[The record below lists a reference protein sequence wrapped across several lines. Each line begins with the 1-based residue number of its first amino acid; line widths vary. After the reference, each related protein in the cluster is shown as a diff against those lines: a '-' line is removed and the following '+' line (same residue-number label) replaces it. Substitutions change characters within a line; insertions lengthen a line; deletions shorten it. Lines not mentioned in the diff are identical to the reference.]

1 MSNIND
7 ETLALAAL
15 FQACINVQKI
25 ARTGIIDI
33 SAIAPIVKGLIIT
46 NPQTSEDIYA
56 PNTLI
61 QGFKQIEK
69 SFALG
74 SKDKSNDI
82 LEITTIA
89 FKLITLE
96 QAIENN
102 QFYFNMLGENIDK
115 AKATIL
121 SCHDDY
127 ENASDSEILSDDC
140 INEFSNLYQSI
151 ISPNFPKLVIYGEP
165 EFLHKSTNQAMIRAL
180 LLGAI
185 RAVVLWRQVGGR
197 RRFFIFRR
205 KAIIQ
210 NARDRVSSLHKLN

>member
-1 MSNIND
+1 MIMDFKKLFSY
-7 ETLALAAL
+7 LALL
-15 FQACINVQKI
+15 
-25 ARTGIIDI
+25 
-33 SAIAPIVKGLIIT
+33 VK
-46 NPQTSEDIYA
+46 Y
-56 PNTLI
+56 
-61 QGFKQIEK
+61 
-69 SFALG
+69 
-74 SKDKSNDI
+74 
-82 LEITTIA
+82 
-89 FKLITLE
+89 
-96 QAIENN
+96 N